1 MYFELLL
8 IIANQYCPNAVIESN
23 LISDPGALCY
33 TRERRHR
40 RRRCLTQLRC
50 SIRSAGAGVGVR
62 RVHDSRKELVANTEE
77 KK

>member
-50 SIRSAGAGVGVR
+50 SIRSAGVR